1 MYSFIYLSLHAHACC
16 GTYVE
21 ARGQLMG
28 AGSLPP
34 PCGFEPSALQTW
46 QQSPLPIGHL
56 TSPLCNLNVIQAR
69 LRDYLCRQLC
79 ADLAPIRKRNPWA
92 KDPEVH

>member
-1 MYSFIYLSLHAHACC
+1 MHMRVHAHACC

-34 PCGFEPSALQTW
+34 PCGFEPSARQTW
-46 QQSPLPIGHL
+46 QQSLLSIDRL
-56 TSPLCNLNVIQAR
+56 TSPLCSLNVIQAR

-79 ADLAPIRKRNPWA
+79 ADLAPIRKQNPRA